1 MRHSRT
7 EIMSMSVDSNAHNH
21 ATNGA
26 ANGHYRPTRVVI
38 TGVGAITP
46 LGLSNAATWEGL
58 LAGRSG
64 IGNITRF
71 DSSDLR
77 THFAGEVRDF
87 DPANYMDR
95 KEARR
100 LDPYIQF
107 ALAATKEAMEDS
119 KLDLD
124 SVERSRVGCIVGTGI
139 G

>member
-1 MRHSRT
+1 
-7 EIMSMSVDSNAHNH
+7 MSMSVQSDAHTH

-26 ANGHYRPTRVVI
+26 SNGHHSPARVVI

-46 LGLSNAATWEGL
+46 LGLSSATTWDNL

-64 IGNITRF
+64 IGPITHF
-71 DSSDLR
+71 DSSELR
-77 THFAGEVRDF
+77 TNFAGEVHDF

-107 ALAATKEAMEDS
+107 ALAATKEALEDS
-119 KLDLD
+119 KINLDAE
-124 SVERSRVGCIVGTGI
+124 ERNRVG
-139 G
+139 